1 MNEPVRPVGRPTA
14 TLDALKRLQ
23 VVGVEPPR
31 PLVNGEPVYFGLA
44 YAPDSSMADFLEWL
58 ERDARA
64 KSYAFEN
71 SFEPRLPQG
80 FTDHY
85 YPPTRREL
93 REARRVEAA
102 MRLAPDYETLVALFE
117 GKAVPRQRLRK
128 DVLDTVDR
136 MRRG

>member
-23 VVGVEPPR
+23 VVGAEPPR

-44 YAPDSSMADFLEWL
+44 YDPDSSMADFLEWV

-64 KSYAFEN
+64 KSLALEN
-71 SFEPRLPQG
+71 SIDPRLPQG
-80 FTDHY
+80 FTDYY
-85 YPPTRREL
+85 YPPTSRET

-102 MRLAPDYETLVALFE
+102 MRLAPDYETLVALME
-117 GKAVPRQRLRK
+117 GKAVPRARLRK
-128 DVLDTVDR
+128 DVLDTVGR